1 MIGWTNGCRPGRG
14 KNSRAFFLEGVAG
27 TFASAA
33 ADASVS
39 FVADLEDTLE
49 VDEVLH
55 QAVRD
60 PEDLQETARG
70 LQSLRDYG
78 LGDEAVAPYARE
90 GAGKQPRLRVPFFS
104 TGCHQPWIAPPS
116 SGKGPIEFPFVGLLP
131 TNRVCLRCRARGFA
145 SHKEDAEHGGSLS
158 FRYCQALN
166 KRQPSNKRRAS
177 SLRRTLNHAEL

>member
-116 SGKGPIEFPFVGLLP
+116 SGKDPSNSPSSTSTHKPSLLALPSSGICFAQGGRRAWWIAELQVLSSFEQTPTFEQASCFVSSP
-131 TNRVCLRCRARGFA
+131 NFKPCRA
-145 SHKEDAEHGGSLS
+145 
-158 FRYCQALN
+158 
-166 KRQPSNKRRAS
+166 
-177 SLRRTLNHAEL
+177 